1 MTFQQPQTATCNLA
15 FSPETLTVIAQ
26 NLKALQPNGKN
37 AWLEQS
43 EFPLL
48 RDWSKTLLP
57 FPAIIGSVDTKSIL
71 EPAFAFSEDHSM
83 ALLPGGW
90 FRLDGHVDM
99 HLSSDWRIRG

>member
-1 MTFQQPQTATCNLA
+1 MTFQQRHTATCSLA
-15 FSPETLTVIAQ
+15 FSSETLTVIAQ
-26 NLKALQPNGKN
+26 NLTALQSSGKN
-37 AWLEQS
+37 AGLEQS
-43 EFPLL
+43 EFPLV

-99 HLSSDWRIRG
+99 HLSTGRRIRG